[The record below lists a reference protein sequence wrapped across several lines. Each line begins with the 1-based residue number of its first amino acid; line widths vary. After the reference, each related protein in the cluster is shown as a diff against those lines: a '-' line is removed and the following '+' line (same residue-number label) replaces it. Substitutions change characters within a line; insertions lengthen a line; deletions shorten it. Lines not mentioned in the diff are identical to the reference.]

1 MASIRDAALESRTA
15 RLKLPKRRRPYWVA
29 LARGLSLGYRRINTA
44 GPWIVRSSDGKGG
57 NRIQNFAV
65 ADDHEQS
72 DGDRVLTFWEAQTA
86 ARAIASGGKVMGGP
100 LTVAGAIERYGDELR
115 ANSGNPYNA
124 RLAGIHLPA
133 ALLSK
138 PVQLLTTG
146 ELRQWRNSLQAGRA
160 ASTVNRIVVTLSAAL
175 TLAAEMDQR
184 ITNRAWK
191 VGLQKLK
198 GANTDN
204 ARNTVLAESSIREL
218 VGFAYKESPE
228 FGLLIETMATTGAR
242 RVQLARLVVRDLQ
255 DDRSNPRL
263 MMPSALKGKKV
274 KRVDRH
280 AVAIPASLAA
290 KLRKAADGRTPESL
304 LLRKPDGAAWAAC
317 DPYLPFH
324 RTVTKAGLDPK
335 TVTAY
340 ALRHSSITRQLI
352 AGIPV
357 RIVAAAHDTSVDMVE
372 KTYSAYIAEHSDAL
386 FRRSLFEMDTPPPD
400 NVVAIRK

>member
-1 MASIRDAALESRTA
+1 
-15 RLKLPKRRRPYWVA
+15 
-29 LARGLSLGYRRINTA
+29 
-44 GPWIVRSSDGKGG
+44 
-57 NRIQNFAV
+57 
-65 ADDHEQS
+65 
-72 DGDRVLTFWEAQTA
+72 
-86 ARAIASGGKVMGGP
+86 MGGP

-133 ALLSK
+133 ALLNK

-204 ARNTVLAESSIREL
+204 ARNTVLSESSIREL

-280 AVAIPASLAA
+280 AVAIPRAWPQSCERRQTGALLRRSYCASLTVLHGPPATPTC
-290 KLRKAADGRTPESL
+290 RSIGRSQRL
-304 LLRKPDGAAWAAC
+304 G
-317 DPYLPFH
+317 
-324 RTVTKAGLDPK
+324 
-335 TVTAY
+335 
-340 ALRHSSITRQLI
+340 SI
-352 AGIPV
+352 P
-357 RIVAAAHDTSVDMVE
+357 
-372 KTYSAYIAEHSDAL
+372 
-386 FRRSLFEMDTPPPD
+386 RR
-400 NVVAIRK
+400 